1 MNEITNNNNNGTDI
15 INSCYTFL
23 IEEIM
28 IKLPVVHWS
37 PFQPAKHVQRPSVC
51 LQVLQLEEQELEQFF
66 P

>member
-1 MNEITNNNNNGTDI
+1 
-15 INSCYTFL
+15 
-23 IEEIM
+23 M

-51 LQVLQLEEQELEQFF
+51 WQVLQLEEQELEQFF